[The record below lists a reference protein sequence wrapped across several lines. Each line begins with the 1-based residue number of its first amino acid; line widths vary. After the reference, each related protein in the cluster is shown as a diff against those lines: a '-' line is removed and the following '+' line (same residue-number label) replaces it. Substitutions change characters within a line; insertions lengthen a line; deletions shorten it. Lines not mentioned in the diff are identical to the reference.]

1 MLREAGAKEVH
12 VRISS
17 PPVTDP
23 CFYGIDFA
31 SKGELIASSLS
42 VEEICATIGADSLA
56 FVSLEGLTAAS
67 AQSPDRLCRACFTG
81 DYPIAIPEQDLIGK
95 HVLEGL
101 SRTVTE
107 ETSPVQAM
115 LGGQGAGDA
124 LSRP

>member
-1 MLREAGAKEVH
+1 M
-12 VRISS
+12 
-17 PPVTDP
+17 TDP

-67 AQSPDRLCRACFTG
+67 AQPAERLCRACFTG
-81 DYPIAIPEQDLIGK
+81 DYPIALPEQDLIGK

-107 ETSPVQAM
+107 GAPPPAQPVEAM
-115 LGGQGAGDA
+115 LGGQGGADA
-124 LSRP
+124 LARP